1 MYDFS
6 YEIKPLQPT
15 KEEREINRYVFVVD
29 KPGKVEQI
37 ILRPFDTATTKEKGS
52 LVSQIWTVLQ
62 RIVDMLKTAYDYV
75 PDEQK
80 KKIMEWAIKI
90 LIKLITK
97 QLEKK

>member
-6 YEIKPLQPT
+6 YNIKPLQPS
-15 KEEREINRYVFVVD
+15 KEEREINRYVFVVE
-29 KPGKVEQI
+29 KPGRVEQI
-37 ILRPFDTATTKEKGS
+37 VLRPFDTATTKEKGTFA
-52 LVSQIWTVLQ
+52 SQIWTVLQ
-62 RIVDMLKTAYDYV
+62 RIVEMLKTAYDYV

-80 KKIMEWAIKI
+80 KKIMEWAIKL